1 LKTPLSY
8 SVAPGDAQRP
18 RVLSGGVLAGIVVL
32 ALGGLALVF
41 PRTDLMTLLRGQSSL
56 GNSDLTV
63 AYLRNLIRT
72 EPADQGLQLLLAEKL
87 LAAGDLKGAREA
99 LDQAKPLAPVAAD
112 GQRAWQALDR
122 TWWEAR
128 LRQAQMRDIDA
139 DVVEAAAALL
149 ARLQARLP
157 AIARPAELFAAMAS
171 VQALKSGLQDIE
183 GGGVVQTDAQ
193 IILRS
198 LPGRLL
204 GLPSVTMTDL
214 ARGADLAL
222 ADGSFAEAATLYFA
236 ARRKTVDR
244 IAREG
249 LLQQGVRA
257 LLAGGQP
264 REAWQAAQREALP
277 LPSGDPLHWWLV
289 DVALGAAQPVAAA
302 ALLRQVVP
310 VNAAL
315 ANLAQQL
322 SAAQVQKAWD
332 TFAAA
337 GDLAAALRMADV
349 ALAKG
354 EPSAVWLERKAQVA
368 EWAGLAPQAL
378 AAWLSVL
385 RQQGSQKAL
394 ANVFR
399 LSPML
404 FDDKALLVAWQ
415 AVARMRDL
423 TMGEVREVVAAH
435 ERLGSVDGALG
446 FVRQLPQSQ
455 PRANEAQRLAWLSL
469 EAELLERA
477 GRSALAIALL
487 ERMRPQGLGRDDAMR
502 LAQLHLRQGQMSLA
516 FRALQAPNPAP
527 GMADADYWAL
537 LADTAYETG
546 QREAALAALTPLLAS
561 DIAQPF
567 HAERAIRLRLD
578 LGRDDDA
585 LALAASLYPRFAQ
598 DGVVFAWMDALA
610 SQARPVGLD
619 ALMAA
624 LLPDHRRRLEKSP
637 AFLSRRAGFLA
648 LLGRPKPA
656 AQDYRAAL
664 ALRPDDV
671 ASRIGYWWLLVD
683 QQDLTALRAEL
694 ASLDRQVQGDAAYA
708 PVLSAAWQ
716 LLDQP
721 RRALAL
727 LRGRA
732 RSHANDF
739 LWLMNYADVL
749 ERVGQGSPALRV
761 RRHAWLLAQRAAA
774 RPADAE
780 QARQALL
787 VQLRLAS
794 QFAGGDHKAQLWRSL
809 GALLAA
815 PDANPQRQQQ
825 AQEMVGAWLL
835 AEGRFDVAQRWLW
848 QQQAA
853 RMAVPLYQELAVALA
868 HNDLAAL
875 ARLVDAPPTAD
886 GKGLSPADRLTALRQ
901 LGRREQ
907 AANLGFELAQAL
919 PEGLSDD
926 AQQALQDD
934 LLATANRAS
943 VQVRT
948 RRVGVIDRREV
959 RTDAAVALAPRLKLT
974 VALTLAQDRSR
985 DPLQIAATP
994 AHDRELRTGILAQT
1008 PWGELTAQWLVRD
1021 GLAAVQG
1028 LYLQLSHR
1036 LSRRAT
1042 LQLEAARNERSDDSS
1057 AMAVAGVR
1065 DRVAGA
1071 LNLQFNGQLDGQAS
1085 LAANR
1090 FRTQSGAALGRSVDG
1105 AITGNWYW
1113 RRDYPDV
1120 RLQLQARRS
1129 VMHAD
1134 GQPDA
1139 ATSLLQP
1146 GGGTPGVGLFLGPSS
1161 TALSAS
1167 LGVGLAQSDPA
1178 VYSKAW
1184 RPWGEIGLETRR
1196 SAGVQRTQGLLRW
1209 GAKGTVAG
1217 HDQLGVSFDLRP
1229 AAGAGAEGT
1238 RELRVQYEIFFDR

>member
-1 LKTPLSY
+1 
-8 SVAPGDAQRP
+8 
-18 RVLSGGVLAGIVVL
+18 
-32 ALGGLALVF
+32 
-41 PRTDLMTLLRGQSSL
+41 
-56 GNSDLTV
+56 
-63 AYLRNLIRT
+63 
-72 EPADQGLQLLLAEKL
+72 
-87 LAAGDLKGAREA
+87 
-99 LDQAKPLAPVAAD
+99 
-112 GQRAWQALDR
+112 
-122 TWWEAR
+122 
-128 LRQAQMRDIDA
+128 
-139 DVVEAAAALL
+139 
-149 ARLQARLP
+149 
-157 AIARPAELFAAMAS
+157 
-171 VQALKSGLQDIE
+171 
-183 GGGVVQTDAQ
+183 
-193 IILRS
+193 
-198 LPGRLL
+198 
-204 GLPSVTMTDL
+204 
-214 ARGADLAL
+214 
-222 ADGSFAEAATLYFA
+222 
-236 ARRKTVDR
+236 
-244 IAREG
+244 
-249 LLQQGVRA
+249 
-257 LLAGGQP
+257 
-264 REAWQAAQREALP
+264 
-277 LPSGDPLHWWLV
+277 
-289 DVALGAAQPVAAA
+289 
-302 ALLRQVVP
+302 
-310 VNAAL
+310 
-315 ANLAQQL
+315 
-322 SAAQVQKAWD
+322 
-332 TFAAA
+332 
-337 GDLAAALRMADV
+337 
-349 ALAKG
+349 
-354 EPSAVWLERKAQVA
+354 
-368 EWAGLAPQAL
+368 
-378 AAWLSVL
+378 
-385 RQQGSQKAL
+385 
-394 ANVFR
+394 
-399 LSPML
+399 
-404 FDDKALLVAWQ
+404 
-415 AVARMRDL
+415 
-423 TMGEVREVVAAH
+423 
-435 ERLGSVDGALG
+435 
-446 FVRQLPQSQ
+446 
-455 PRANEAQRLAWLSL
+455 
-469 EAELLERA
+469 
-477 GRSALAIALL
+477 
-487 ERMRPQGLGRDDAMR
+487 
-502 LAQLHLRQGQMSLA
+502 
-516 FRALQAPNPAP
+516 
-527 GMADADYWAL
+527 
-537 LADTAYETG
+537 
-546 QREAALAALTPLLAS
+546 
-561 DIAQPF
+561 
-567 HAERAIRLRLD
+567 
-578 LGRDDDA
+578 
-585 LALAASLYPRFAQ
+585 
-598 DGVVFAWMDALA
+598 
-610 SQARPVGLD
+610 
-619 ALMAA
+619 
-624 LLPDHRRRLEKSP
+624 
-637 AFLSRRAGFLA
+637 
-648 LLGRPKPA
+648 
-656 AQDYRAAL
+656 
-664 ALRPDDV
+664 
-671 ASRIGYWWLLVD
+671 
-683 QQDLTALRAEL
+683 
-694 ASLDRQVQGDAAYA
+694 
-708 PVLSAAWQ
+708 
-716 LLDQP
+716 
-721 RRALAL
+721 
-727 LRGRA
+727 
-732 RSHANDF
+732 
-739 LWLMNYADVL
+739 
-749 ERVGQGSPALRV
+749 
-761 RRHAWLLAQRAAA
+761 
-774 RPADAE
+774 
-780 QARQALL
+780 L

-794 QFAGGDHKAQLWRSL
+794 QFAGGDRKAQLWRSL
-809 GALLAA
+809 GALLVT
-815 PDANPQRQQQ
+815 PDTNPQRQQQ

-835 AEGRFDVAQRWLW
+835 AERRFDVAQRWLW

-875 ARLVDAPPTAD
+875 ARLVDAEPTAG